1 MKDNLTTA
9 SSLSSIY
16 FMDTNFEFAMI
27 STAAFTL
34 ENGFSCSSQAE
45 ADLLKLVRKKAKFLY
60 MMLDS
65 SKIGKIKPYTF
76 ARVEDVNV
84 LITDD
89 SFPVSLKEEFKKK
102 NIVVM

>member
-9 SSLSSIY
+9 SSLSSLY
-16 FMDTNFEFAMI
+16 FMDTNFEIAII

-34 ENGFSCSSQAE
+34 ANGFSCSSQAE
-45 ADLLKLVRKKAKFLY
+45 ADLLKLVRNKAKFLY

-76 ARVEDVNV
+76 ARIEDVSV

-89 SFPVSLKEEFKKK
+89 AFPASLKKKLK
-102 NIVVM
+102 QKDIVVM